1 MHIMKMKQSEKDFL
15 LSQVAIVLS
24 KCQSLVS
31 HLSNV
36 QIEEDVNKPDDE
48 DVSSV
53 SSQQSDELLWDVS
66 EDFPAYPTP
75 SEFYNLVY
83 FSDSE
88 SEPCQIT
95 RPKSERNPLKH
106 CSFVMKMKSFL
117 SSNFPSNVYS
127 KEKSIEIRQ
136 EWLNESVFVDFQSMW
151 RNVGDLFVKKPD
163 DCEPITTTANPA
175 PEIKYKTVDFSKLN
189 VRNIKNIPRPELYP
203 IYGCSE
209 DPEFYVKTYWAGG
222 FEYEKK
228 GVNFYK
234 SSPHGS
240 VYGYRTNVGIVP
252 VPTTPVYGY
261 VWSDHDGANLSA
273 DWVLHAIYPEER
285 SESRATRPTPR
296 WTTPRRPPG
305 SRRWPT

>member
-1 MHIMKMKQSEKDFL
+1 MKMKQSEKDFL

-31 HLSNV
+31 QLSNV
-36 QIEEDVNKPDDE
+36 QIEEVVNKPDDE
-48 DVSSV
+48 DLSSV

-66 EDFPAYPTP
+66 EDFPVYPTP
-75 SEFYNLVY
+75 SEYYNLVY
-83 FSDSE
+83 FSESE
-88 SEPCQIT
+88 SEPIQISS
-95 RPKSERNPLKH
+95 PKLERKPTPKE
-106 CSFVMKMKSFL
+106 CPFVMKVKSFL
-117 SSNFPSNVYS
+117 TSGFPSNVYS
-127 KEKSIEIRQ
+127 KEKSNEIRQ
-136 EWLNESVFVDFQSMW
+136 KWLDDSVFVEFQSMW
-151 RNVGDLFVKKPD
+151 RHSNVGDLFIQKPED
-163 DCEPITTTANPA
+163 SIPINTTANPA
-175 PEIKYKTVDFSKLN
+175 PEIKYRTVDFSKLN

-203 IYGCSE
+203 IHGCSE

-228 GVNFYK
+228 GVTYYK

-273 DWVLHAIYPEER
+273 DWVLHAIFPEER
-285 SESRATRPTPR
+285 SKSRATRPTPR